1 MEYTLNGICVC
12 LFSDIISTTV
22 ILSYPLLFTG
32 EILSTFSVV
41 VVVVVVVVVEGFGK
55 VECVYIYNKQ
65 LVMLFNMDR
74 LIHK

>member
-12 LFSDIISTTV
+12 LFSDSLSTTV

-32 EILSTFSVV
+32 EILSTFS
-41 VVVVVVVVVEGFGK
+41 VVVVEGFGK